1 MSQGGNLVRDASE
14 GPDVGLEGVGLVG
27 AHLGGEV
34 VGGAGDGGGE
44 VVRALEDAGDA
55 EIAEFDDAA
64 ATEEDVLRLEVA
76 VHDAESVDVV
86 ERERDLRRP
95 VEHLALGKVSPRL
108 ARAADVGEQVALLG
122 VRGDDAQRLGLL
134 LEKRLLVRDD
144 VRVAQL
150 RQELRLRERLAA
162 LRHLVHGDLLRH
174 VRTALL
180 AVHHQVARPVVST
193 PDHLAELVLLHRA
206 RSRSRGRAP
215 RRTNAREPRD
225 SAIRRGAAGARCD
238 VASAVSETTRGS
250 EGGSGSRVPREGI
263 RLFASRARAPRA
275 ETTVA

>member
-1 MSQGGNLVRDASE
+1 M
-14 GPDVGLEGVGLVG
+14 VG

-150 RQELRLRERLAA
+150 RQELRLRSASPRCAILCTGIFATYGRRS
-162 LRHLVHGDLLRH
+162 LRCITRWH
-174 VRTALL
+174 V
-180 AVHHQVARPVVST
+180 P
-193 PDHLAELVLLHRA
+193 
-206 RSRSRGRAP
+206 
-215 RRTNAREPRD
+215 
-225 SAIRRGAAGARCD
+225 
-238 VASAVSETTRGS
+238 
-250 EGGSGSRVPREGI
+250 
-263 RLFASRARAPRA
+263 
-275 ETTVA
+275 